1 MLMLSTPCA
10 LKQPLD
16 LNSLIIDTIY
26 VYFKLWFVYSDRHEI
41 RLQSNAV
48 FVRKRKKNRN
58 FFKTYSLKC
67 VAQKITPYEIY

>member
-1 MLMLSTPCA
+1 MCTLSSGLFIVTGM
-10 LKQPLD
+10 
-16 LNSLIIDTIY
+16 
-26 VYFKLWFVYSDRHEI
+26 KL
-41 RLQSNAV
+41 AV